1 MLCFF
6 FVHGAMTMYL
16 CIPVTNVNVP
26 RMHPVRVVVVL
37 VDTYTHFLDCL
48 FICGPRREK
57 NEINRR

>member
-1 MLCFF
+1 
-6 FVHGAMTMYL
+6 MYL